1 MLCRLYPPAPEFYAA
16 ETLGTA
22 RLYQPIGATARRQGD
37 GRNYLTAETGVRG
50 ARTNSSAPDL
60 RTARLLA
67 WSVLAAVATMSAT
80 FAEVLRVKER
90 GD

>member
-37 GRNYLTAETGVRG
+37 GRKYLTEETGVRG

-67 WSVLAAVATMSAT
+67 WTVLAAVATMSAN

-90 GD
+90 DD